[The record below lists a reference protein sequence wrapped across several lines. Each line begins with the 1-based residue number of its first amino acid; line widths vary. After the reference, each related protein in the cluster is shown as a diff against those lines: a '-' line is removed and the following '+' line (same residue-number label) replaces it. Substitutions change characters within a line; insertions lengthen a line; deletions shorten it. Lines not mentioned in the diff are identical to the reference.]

1 MKVQNYSQILYHQ
14 DALFEFC
21 YWKYSNHQVDPFRL
35 QRNILTPIGIYFI
48 NGIPQQ
54 PFSLLTQSQTVSPN
68 NTSLLKVDNLSL
80 DQNSGFDNDLN
91 DTTEL
96 MIVIASCNETLF
108 NIGFEKSGILQQP
121 CIKSIVVKKQY
132 YLTFDSW
139 ISHQGQLILT
149 QTLSTIDTGIL
160 FTNSESKSFIYNA
173 QLITNAT
180 TNQFWS
186 TLLVKNSYLNLF
198 IRLDSM
204 SFDTQIVYSKLGEIL
219 LAQYINGFE
228 FYFLDYID
236 LKKSKDKEDLKICKE
251 LVAQAKKKLNLIVSK
266 KSFRKESA
274 FSYTFIWNIGKE
286 EIKHSNRGQVF
297 DNSITMIEVDA
308 NREQIE
314 WHFKDLARVCQDVG
328 SASFQSIQ
336 L

>member
-1 MKVQNYSQILYHQ
+1 
-14 DALFEFC
+14 
-21 YWKYSNHQVDPFRL
+21 
-35 QRNILTPIGIYFI
+35 
-48 NGIPQQ
+48 
-54 PFSLLTQSQTVSPN
+54 
-68 NTSLLKVDNLSL
+68 
-80 DQNSGFDNDLN
+80 
-91 DTTEL
+91 
-96 MIVIASCNETLF
+96 
-108 NIGFEKSGILQQP
+108 
-121 CIKSIVVKKQY
+121 
-132 YLTFDSW
+132 
-139 ISHQGQLILT
+139 
-149 QTLSTIDTGIL
+149 
-160 FTNSESKSFIYNA
+160 
-173 QLITNAT
+173 
-180 TNQFWS
+180 
-186 TLLVKNSYLNLF
+186 
-198 IRLDSM
+198 M